1 MLSSHRSQYALRHA
15 LSRGQAVAARTPLV
29 SGECWPQYCAMR
41 ASLRPTVAAF
51 VWMACAVY
59 GAHLCYAIISDRA
72 LFSDGA
78 QFFIRLITSTAPWP
92 VFDDSVHIRLLV
104 NVLNQWPVSL
114 ARMVGVED
122 IPTLRLLFGASL
134 FIQPAL
140 LYVYCYALSRRAND
154 FRVFAWAVASLVSCA
169 MPSELFVI
177 NQGITAL
184 ALAWIALH
192 YVLLPLRHRWTDYVI
207 MATVS
212 VLLFRAH
219 EGVVLWGG
227 VIAAAGVFRL
237 AAEYRATAG
246 RPSVAILALSAL
258 GAAQSAFVLWWQ
270 AAHAVQAQTGEILS
284 LARVASPWALW
295 TSSGRVALVTFS
307 LVTLIFAVA
316 APGQRPRALGLTPR
330 DGTITGV
337 VLGGVAIMGVS
348 VGLALF
354 DTGSLNPLLAW
365 QHRVLI
371 PFGGAVCMVLAVSV
385 MNLNVR
391 LTVQHQRLLTGA
403 LAAGLVASS
412 VWQMQTTARW
422 RLYRAATQD
431 AVRSADGPLVTSRV
445 VMHTLLRQSA
455 SDAWRF
461 RNTWAWSVFGLSLQ
475 DSAVVTAVMKPDW
488 ERAHFVLPRAATDS
502 LRVPF
507 VTLPAS
513 GILRFEAWTAR
524 VLAETARV
532 PRASPVP

>member
-1 MLSSHRSQYALRHA
+1 
-15 LSRGQAVAARTPLV
+15 
-29 SGECWPQYCAMR
+29 
-41 ASLRPTVAAF
+41 
-51 VWMACAVY
+51 MACAVY

-122 IPTLRLLFGASL
+122 IPTLRRLFGASL
-134 FIQPAL
+134 FLQPAL

-154 FRVFAWAVASLVSCA
+154 YRVFALTVTSVVSCV

-192 YVLLPLRHRWTDYVI
+192 YILLPMRYRWHDIVV

-219 EGVVLWGG
+219 EGMVLWGG
-227 VIAAAGVFRL
+227 ITAAAGILRL
-237 AAEYRATAG
+237 VAEYRALTG
-246 RPSVAILALSAL
+246 RPRGAVMALSLL
-258 GAAQSAFVLWWQ
+258 GAAQSAFVLGWQ
-270 AAHAVQAQTGEILS
+270 KTHPVQAQTREFLE
-284 LARVASPWALW
+284 LRHVANPWAMW
-295 TSSGRVALVTFS
+295 TSSARVALVTGG
-307 LVTLIFAVA
+307 VVAVIFVIA
-316 APGQRPRALGLTPR
+316 AAARARRAIGWAR
-330 DGTITGV
+330 SDRAITIV
-337 VLGGVAIMGVS
+337 VLGAIAIMGLS
-348 VGLALF
+348 VGLALS
-354 DTGSLNPLLAW
+354 DPASLDPNRAF

-371 PFGGAVCMVLAVSV
+371 PFGGALCMALAVAV
-385 MNLNVR
+385 MRMNVR
-391 LTVQHQRLLTGA
+391 LTASHQRLLAGT
-403 LAAGLVASS
+403 LAAGLIASS
-412 VWQMQTTARW
+412 VWQMRTTAQW
-422 RLYRAATQD
+422 RVYRTATQD
-431 AVRSADGPLVTSRV
+431 ALRSADGPLVSSRA
-445 VMHTLLRQSA
+445 VMHTLLRTAAPEVWQ
-455 SDAWRF
+455 F

-475 DSAVVTAVMKPDW
+475 DSAVVTAVIEPDW
-488 ERAHFVLPRAATDS
+488 ARARFGLPRTATDS

-513 GILRFEAWTAR
+513 GILRFEQWTAR
-524 VLAETARV
+524 LLAETAPV
-532 PRASPVP
+532 PRASPAP